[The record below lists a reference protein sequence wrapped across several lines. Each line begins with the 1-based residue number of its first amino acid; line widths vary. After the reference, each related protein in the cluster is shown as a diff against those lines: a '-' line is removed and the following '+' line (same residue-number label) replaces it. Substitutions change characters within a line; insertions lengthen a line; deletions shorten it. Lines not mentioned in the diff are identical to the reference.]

1 MIVGRVEIIMTKST
15 GGRGG
20 GRWLRYVVMAGIA
33 DVEMWYV
40 VGDEIDRVRTG
51 AWLSS
56 GGKSK
61 GSIERCGRRDLRMKG
76 GLEG

>member
-1 MIVGRVEIIMTKST
+1 MVEVCSDGRYCRC
-15 GGRGG
+15 G
-20 GRWLRYVVMAGIA
+20 

-61 GSIERCGRRDLRMKG
+61 GSIERCGRRDFRMKG

>member
-1 MIVGRVEIIMTKST
+1 MGRVEIIMAQST
-15 GGRGG
+15 GGRWGV
-20 GRWLRYVVMAGIA
+20 RWLRYVVMAGIA
-33 DVEMWYV
+33 YVEMWYFE
-40 VGDEIDRVRTG
+40 GDEIDRVGTG

>member
-40 VGDEIDRVRTG
+40 VGDEIDRGRAG

>member
-1 MIVGRVEIIMTKST
+1 MIMGRVEIIMAKST

-33 DVEMWYV
+33 YVEMWYFE
-40 VGDEIDRVRTG
+40 GDEIDRVGTG

-56 GGKSK
+56 GGKGK